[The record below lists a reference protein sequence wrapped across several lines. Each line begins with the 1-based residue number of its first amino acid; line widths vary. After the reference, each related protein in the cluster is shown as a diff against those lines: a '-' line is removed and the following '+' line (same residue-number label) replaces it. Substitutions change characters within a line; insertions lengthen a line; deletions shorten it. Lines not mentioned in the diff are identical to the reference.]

1 MYIDVVDM
9 TDSLGANRI
18 QWLDYLKAVSK
29 RILLYGMSN
38 GVSQMVSEIGR
49 LAGSASIDALRIWGH
64 AYPGGQL
71 ASGGTDGS
79 SIDLHFTG
87 ISAANFGA
95 VSALLSR
102 LTPLLK
108 TGGRAELRG
117 CSVASGGAGETLLIS
132 LAGLW
137 KVPVFGGSVVQT
149 TGRWDP
155 PVVRA
160 DPTGGLQSAPG
171 PAV

>member
-38 GVSQMVSEIGR
+38 GVSQMVSEIRG

-71 ASGGTDGS
+71 A
-79 SIDLHFTG
+79 
-87 ISAANFGA
+87 
-95 VSALLSR
+95 
-102 LTPLLK
+102 
-108 TGGRAELRG
+108 
-117 CSVASGGAGETLLIS
+117 
-132 LAGLW
+132 
-137 KVPVFGGSVVQT
+137 
-149 TGRWDP
+149 
-155 PVVRA
+155 
-160 DPTGGLQSAPG
+160 
-171 PAV
+171 

>member
-1 MYIDVVDM
+1 MYIDVIDM

-18 QWLDYLKAVSK
+18 QWLDYLKAVST

-38 GVSQMVSEIGR
+38 GVSQLASEIR
-49 LAGSASIDALRIWGH
+49 RVAGSGSIDALRIWGH

-87 ISAANFGA
+87 ISSANFGA
-95 VSALLSR
+95 VSAMLSR
-102 LTPLLK
+102 LSPLFK

-117 CSVASGGAGETLLIS
+117 CSVGSGSAGETLLTS
-132 LAGLW
+132 LAGVW
-137 KVPVFGGSVVQT
+137 RVAVFGGSVVQNS
-149 TGRWDP
+149 GRWDP

-160 DPTGGLQSAPG
+160 DPSGGLQSVAG